1 MKVLVW
7 NAPWIAQGNLFFY
20 KNCFIKHLLL
30 QANLL
35 SSEGC
40 SVDIV
45 VNDFLDLSSVDV
57 NNKINIINLSREDIY
72 NMTGILSDPSRELY
86 EKPECKVSVNIKN
99 ILRSKLKDNYDVI
112 LLWETP
118 VPFLEF
124 LFPDA
129 LIIHQMP
136 GTFCRAPYP
145 HMVTFDPVGLYKRG
159 SFYNHFDSIVNVE
172 PGKNKLVTLFQDNIR
187 NSINQVTPFSFS
199 ELNPHSKFDDLALLP
214 LQTSGHYAFLAD
226 TPYISQAEFLLDIL
240 NKTPASTGLVV
251 TQYVTPH
258 TKDTVLTDDVLFAL
272 RKEWPNLI
280 FNQSFDKINS
290 ISQYLLPF
298 VDKVI
303 SCSSSIAMQSIAWNK
318 DIIIPYDTF
327 IHPLDI
333 SNIEKQPLV
342 KRDIYENILDFIISK
357 QQPLASK
364 IIDDGKFL
372 VCLLE
377 EMISRKKA
385 NKSGVDLFVDFASI
399 NDNYYEDVFSQFN
412 VGRATRDII
421 KSTPELSLKNADAL
435 KLDRIIK
442 REEVEHIT
450 FDVFDTLINRPV
462 EVPSDVYKFLESKAL
477 IISNGLTDD
486 FFKVRTVAEVEVR
499 NNSENGEITLDE
511 IYDYIQE
518 HYQLDAG
525 LTNAIKKEEIE
536 LEISL
541 VQQRPAGKKLW
552 DIAQSS
558 GKPISIISDMYLP
571 ESVIEQML
579 NKCGYDKYEKLYV
592 SSSYGV
598 RKKEGG
604 LFDIVLDEINLP
616 PKKIIHIGD
625 NVLADIKM
633 PQERG
638 MLSFRVVRALDR
650 MRKNKIY
657 ADILN
662 PRKGVGEKPRSII
675 AGLIAANLFDDD
687 SGKLGE
693 ETLFLERPYNLGYAA
708 LGPIFSAFSQ
718 WLSRQAKL
726 DKVERLYFLSRE
738 GWILKE
744 IYDILTKNDPNAP
757 ASAYLYC
764 SRRAVRV
771 ASIRTLNDILNI
783 SSQPFS
789 GGVSLGKL
797 LHYRFG
803 LRQDDINI
811 DSLLAA
817 GFGSLDEQLN
827 ADISSK
833 VKFSKLCLCLK
844 NEILDCAEKEREVYL
859 EYLQSAGMVENRK
872 FGIVDIGWK
881 ANMQHSLG
889 ELLGKSFNGY
899 YYATLQ
905 GAERWLDEG
914 HIIKSFVGNF
924 LTAEN
929 KSCVVSNRHFM
940 EFLTCHTDRS
950 LVSMSKNS
958 SGEIIKN
965 YRTEPAH
972 TMRVKLI
979 DEIHSGIKKYA
990 IDMIQRYGS
999 LASTAYC
1006 DWALAEKVLSAFF
1019 NNPTK
1024 RDAAFFVGQA
1034 FEDSFGGVE
1043 KQFVIGNSTNQLSVF
1058 KNGARVTYHNA
1069 AAKGKKAETDK
1080 VAKNEVS
1087 LIENKTVSS
1096 SHAMEAFLFK
1106 RFVSVKKYNKYIN
1119 DRDAFFIDSKS
1130 KVLKRWYSM
1139 TTKNNK

>member
-20 KNCFIKHLLL
+20 KNCFIKHLLP

-35 SSEGC
+35 SVEGC
-40 SVDIV
+40 SVDVV
-45 VNDFLDLSSVDV
+45 VNDFLDLSSVEI
-57 NNKINIINLSREDIY
+57 NNKINVINLSRKDIY

-86 EKPECKVSVNIKN
+86 ENPNCNTSENIKN
-99 ILRSKLKDNYDVI
+99 VLRSKLSEYYDVI

-118 VPFLEF
+118 VPFFES

-145 HMVTFDPVGLYKRG
+145 HMVTFDPIGLYKKG
-159 SFYNHFDSIVNVE
+159 SFYNNFESITNTE
-172 PGKNKLVTLFQDNIR
+172 PGNNQFVTLFQDNIK

-199 ELNPHSKFDDLALLP
+199 DLNPSSRFDDLALLP

-240 NKTPASTGLVV
+240 SKTPSTTGLVV
-251 TQYVTPH
+251 TQYITPH
-258 TKDTVLTDDVLFAL
+258 TKDTVLTDDVLLAL

-280 FNQSFDKINS
+280 FDQNFDKINS

-303 SCSSSIAMQSIAWNK
+303 SCSSSIAMQSIVWNK
-318 DIIIPYDTF
+318 DIIIPHDTF

-333 SNIEKQPLV
+333 SNIEKQPLE
-342 KRDIYENILDFIISK
+342 KRGIYGNVLDFIINK
-357 QQPLASK
+357 QQPLANK

-372 VCLLE
+372 ISLLE
-377 EMISRKKA
+377 EMMWKKKS
-385 NKSGVDLFVDFASI
+385 NKSGVDLFVDLTSI
-399 NDNYYEDVFSQFN
+399 SDNYEEDVLSQFN
-412 VGRATRDII
+412 IGRASKDVI
-421 KSTPELSLKNADAL
+421 KSTPQLSLKNADAL
-435 KLDRIIK
+435 KLERIIK
-442 REEVEHIT
+442 REGVEYIT
-450 FDVFDTLINRPV
+450 FDVFDTLISRPV

-477 IISNGLTDD
+477 VISNGLTDD
-486 FFKVRTVAEVEVR
+486 FSKVRTVAEVEVR
-499 NNSENGEITLDE
+499 NNSKNGEITLDE
-511 IYDYIQE
+511 IYTYIQE
-518 HYQLDAG
+518 HYQLDIN
-525 LTNAIKKEEIE
+525 LTNSIKKEEID

-541 VQQRPAGKKLW
+541 VEQRPAGKKLW

-571 ESVIEQML
+571 ETVIAQML
-579 NKCGYDKYEKLYV
+579 EKCGYDKYEKLYV

-604 LFDIVLDEINLP
+604 LFDIVLDDINLP

-625 NVLADIKM
+625 NAISDIKM

-638 MLSFRVVRALDR
+638 MLSFRIVRALDR
-650 MRKNKIY
+650 MRKNKMY
-657 ADILN
+657 ADIFN
-662 PRKGVGEKPRSII
+662 PRRGVGEKPRSIM
-675 AGLIAANLFDDD
+675 AGLIASNLFDSD

-708 LGPIFSAFSQ
+708 LGPVFSAFSQ
-718 WLSRQAKL
+718 WIFRQAKT
-726 DKVERLYFLSRE
+726 DNVERLYFLSRE

-744 IYDILTKNDPNAP
+744 IYDILTRNVPNAP
-757 ASAYLYC
+757 TSVYLYC
-764 SRRAVRV
+764 SRRTVRV
-771 ASIRTLNDILNI
+771 ASIKNINDILNI
-783 SSQPFS
+783 ASQPYSS
-789 GGVSLGKL
+789 GVGLGKL
-797 LHYRFG
+797 LNYRFG
-803 LRQDDINI
+803 LGQEIIKVDA
-811 DSLLAA
+811 LLSA
-817 GFGSLDEQLN
+817 GFSSLDEQLN
-827 ADISSK
+827 SDAASK

-844 NEILDCAEKEREVYL
+844 NEILNCAEKERKVYL
-859 EYLQSAGMVENRK
+859 EYLQSVGILENK
-872 FGIVDIGWK
+872 NFGIVDIGWK

-889 ELLGKSFNGY
+889 ELLGKPFNGY

-914 HIIKSFVGNF
+914 HNIKSFVGDF

-929 KSCVVSNRHFM
+929 KSIVVANRHFM

-950 LVSMSKNS
+950 LVSMAKNS
-958 SGEIIKN
+958 SGEIVKK

-972 TMRVKLI
+972 SMRVKLI

-990 IDMIQRYGS
+990 SDMIQRYNC
-999 LASTAYC
+999 LASSAYC
-1006 DWALAEKVLSAFF
+1006 DWALAEKVLSKFL

-1024 RDAAFFVGQA
+1024 KDAAFFVGQA

-1043 KQFVIGNSTNQLSVF
+1043 KQFVIGDKKEQLSVF
-1058 KNGARVTYHNA
+1058 KNGALVTYHASSND
-1069 AAKGKKAETDK
+1069 KKTEAEN
-1080 VAKNEVS
+1080 V
-1087 LIENKTVSS
+1087 IEQNSSFIESDQENS
-1096 SHAMEAFLFK
+1096 SHFIEAFFLK
-1106 RFVSVKKYNKYIN
+1106 RFVSEKKYNKYVK
-1119 DRDAFFIDSKS
+1119 DRDAFFIDSRS
-1130 KVLKRWYSM
+1130 KFLRHWYSM
-1139 TTKNNK
+1139 TSKNAK